1 MAYILD
7 MRQKRRR
14 GITKAPTYDDSPGI
28 DLGASARQIGLFES
42 ANGVPHGITAIAIA
56 FIAALMLFPVRA
68 IWRALTSRD
77 RRNDG
82 P

>member
-28 DLGASARQIGLFES
+28 DLGASARQIGLIES
-42 ANGVPHGITAIAIA
+42 GNGFQQGPLAIAVA
-56 FIAALMLFPVRA
+56 LIAALSLAGIRA
-68 IWRALTSRD
+68 WWRANTREQD
-77 RRNDG
+77 DQR
-82 P
+82 